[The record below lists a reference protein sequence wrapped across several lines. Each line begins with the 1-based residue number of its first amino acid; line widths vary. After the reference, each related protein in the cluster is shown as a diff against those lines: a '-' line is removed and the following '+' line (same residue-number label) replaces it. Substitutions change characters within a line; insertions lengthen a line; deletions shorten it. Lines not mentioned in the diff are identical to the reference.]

1 VTERATQGTIRV
13 IGVGNDWR
21 GDDAVGLL
29 AARLLRDRLEP
40 SVEVRELEGG
50 GLALLELMEGAD
62 HVILIDGVIGAGR
75 PGEIVRLDLSEKR
88 RWGTI
93 APRSTHALGVAEA
106 MDLAELLGRL
116 PERMVLYGVEID
128 SVVSGDSLSEAVQS
142 GLEDVVEQITKEIKG
157 VLCTKFN

>member
-1 VTERATQGTIRV
+1 MTERVNKGTIRV

-29 AARLLRDRLEP
+29 AARRLRDRLEP

-62 HVILIDGVIGAGR
+62 HVVLIDGVIGAGR
-75 PGEIVRLDLSEKR
+75 PGEVVRLDLSEKR

-106 MDLAELLGRL
+106 MDLAEVLGRL
-116 PERMVLYGVEID
+116 PERTVLYGVEID
-128 SVVSGDSLSEAVQS
+128 TVQSGDSLSEAAQS
-142 GLEDVVEQITKEIKG
+142 GLDDVVEQVTVEIKR

>member
-1 VTERATQGTIRV
+1 MTEWVTKGTIRV

-29 AARLLRDRLEP
+29 AVRRLRDQLEP

-62 HVILIDGVIGAGR
+62 HVVLIDGVIGTGR
-75 PGEIVRLDLSEKR
+75 PGEVVRLDFSEKR

-106 MDLAELLGRL
+106 MDLAEILGQL

-128 SVVSGDSLSEAVQS
+128 SVQSGDSLSEAVQN
-142 GLEDVVEQITKEIKG
+142 GLDDVVEQVAEEIKR